1 MNNQDII
8 EKIKILYK
16 KGFTQKQVGE
26 KLNITQS
33 KVSYLMKKYNIKARN
48 SIWTEEEEEYLQ
60 RRYGKTTLKRIAK
73 KLGRSE
79 NAIEIKAGRLG
90 ISSALEATGELTA
103 AEIAK
108 VFKIDAHV
116 VVDKW
121 IKDKGL
127 KAQYK
132 AVKFTRKFWRIKI
145 EDFWKWAEDNKE
157 IINFSKLERN
167 ILGKEPNWVDIER
180 KKDFKEKPKRQ
191 HQFWNELEDRK
202 LKNLWKSSKSI
213 KEIAEILN
221 RSSSSARHRSKRLGL
236 KPYKKVNI
244 PWTDEEVN
252 TIIKMKKDGALDREI
267 AWELG
272 RSTGNISWKRKE
284 LIKQGKLNWQYR
296 RMEA

>member
-1 MNNQDII
+1 MQNKEII
-8 EKIKILYK
+8 EKIKKLYN
-16 KGFTQKQVGE
+16 KGLTQKQVGE
-26 KLNITQS
+26 KLNINQS

-48 SIWTEEEEEYLQ
+48 SIWTQEEEEYLQ

-90 ISSALEATGELTA
+90 LSSALEATGELTA

-108 VFKIDAHV
+108 IFKIDAHV

-145 EDFWKWAEDNKE
+145 EDFWKWAKDNKE
-157 IINFSKLERN
+157 IINFFKLERN
-167 ILGKEPNWVDIER
+167 ILGKEPSWVDIER

-221 RSSSSARHRSKRLGL
+221 RSSSSVRHRSKRLGL

-296 RMEA
+296 REA

>member
-1 MNNQDII
+1 MEDKEFIG
-8 EKIKILYK
+8 KIQKLYN

-26 KLNITQS
+26 KLNINQS

-103 AEIAK
+103 SEIAK

-121 IKDKGL
+121 IKNKEL

-132 AVKFTRKFWRIKI
+132 AVRCKRKFWRIKI
-145 EDFWKWAEDNKE
+145 EDFWKWAKDNKE

-167 ILGKEPNWVDIER
+167 ILGKEPSWVDLER

-191 HQFWNELEDRK
+191 HQFWNELEDRR
-202 LKNLWKSSKSI
+202 LKNMWKSNLNL
-213 KEIAEILN
+213 KEIAERLN
-221 RSSSSARHRSKRLGL
+221 RSCSSIRHRSKRLGL
-236 KPYKKVNI
+236 VPTRKVNI
-244 PWTDEEVN
+244 PWKKEEIETLIN
-252 TIIKMKKDGALDREI
+252 MKEKGALDREI

-296 RMEA
+296 REA

>member
-1 MNNQDII
+1 MEDKELI
-8 EKIKILYK
+8 EKIQKLYS

-26 KLNITQS
+26 KLNINQS
-33 KVSYLMKKYNIKARN
+33 KISYLMKKYNIKTRN
-48 SIWTEEEEEYLQ
+48 SIWTEAEEEYLQ
-60 RRYGKTTLKRIAK
+60 RRYGKTTLKSISK
-73 KLGRSE
+73 KLNRSE
-79 NAIEIKAGRLG
+79 NAIEIKACRLG
-90 ISSALEATGELTA
+90 LSSALEATGELTA
-103 AEIAK
+103 AEIAN

-116 VVDKW
+116 VVDRW
-121 IKDKGL
+121 IKNKGL

-167 ILGKEPNWVDIER
+167 ILGKEPSWVNIER

-191 HQFWNELEDRK
+191 HQFWNELEDKK

-221 RSSSSARHRSKRLGL
+221 RSSSSVRHRSKRLGL
-236 KPYKKVNI
+236 KPNKKVNI
-244 PWTDEEVN
+244 PWTNEEVN
-252 TIIKMKKDGALDREI
+252 TVIRMKKNGALDKEI

-284 LIKQGKLNWQYR
+284 LIKQGKLDWQYR